1 MRIKRKIKNKTFD
14 LGRGFYLKFRLV
26 PKIQS
31 RVGCIWVFGMAISKS
46 KKQINRFL
54 ASRKNKLTGQKTGR
68 TGFLS
73 FSIAVKQIHEWL
85 SELPEND
92 QLLIQCETLKQ
103 YKIYKK
109 RILKKE
115 KITWY
120 SSDKKLLFIAASTK

>member
-14 LGRGFYLKFRLV
+14 LGQGFYLKFRLV

-31 RVGCIWVFGMAISKS
+31 KVGCIWFFGMAISKS
-46 KKQINRFL
+46 KKQMNRFL
-54 ASRKNKLTGQKTGR
+54 SSRKNKLTGQKTGR
-68 TGFLS
+68 QGFLT

-85 SELPEND
+85 SELPKND
-92 QLLIQCETLKQ
+92 QLLIQCGTLKQ